1 MFNSSLWSSIYP
13 SLIWCLIILVGSIL
27 PSSNIQG
34 VEISDKLI
42 HFVFYAV
49 FSFFLFLLSHNVSFG
64 LNTLIKKWTFVI
76 TIGTLLGFIIEWI
89 QYALIP
95 SRLGEW
101 LDLLANSIGLIT
113 MLIFIC
119 LFKRISV
126 L

>member
-1 MFNSSLWSSIYP
+1 MFKSSLWSSIYP
-13 SLIWCLIILVGSIL
+13 SIIWCLIILVGSIL

-42 HFVFYAV
+42 HYVFYAV
-49 FSFFLFLLSHNVSFG
+49 FSFFLFLLSHNVNFG

-95 SRLGEW
+95 SRSGEW
-101 LDLLANSIGLIT
+101 IDLLANSIGLIT
-113 MLIFIC
+113 MLIFIY

>member
-1 MFNSSLWSSIYP
+1 MFKSSLWSSIYP

-49 FSFFLFLLSHNVSFG
+49 FSFFLFLLSHNVNFG

-113 MLIFIC
+113 MLIFIY

>member
-1 MFNSSLWSSIYP
+1 MFKSSIWSSIYP
-13 SLIWCLIILVGSIL
+13 SLIWCLIIFVGSIF

-76 TIGTLLGFIIEWI
+76 TIGTLLGFITEWI

-113 MLIFIC
+113 MLIFIY

>member
-1 MFNSSLWSSIYP
+1 VFKSSLWSSIYP

-49 FSFFLFLLSHNVSFG
+49 FSFFLFLLSHNVNFG

-113 MLIFIC
+113 MLIFIY

>member
-1 MFNSSLWSSIYP
+1 MFKSSLLSSIYP

-34 VEISDKLI
+34 VEISDQLI

-49 FSFFLFLLSHNVSFG
+49 FSFFLFLLSHNVNFG

-95 SRLGEW
+95 SRSGEW
-101 LDLLANSIGLIT
+101 IDLLANSIGLIT
-113 MLIFIC
+113 MLIFIY

>member
-1 MFNSSLWSSIYP
+1 MYKSSLWSSIYP

-49 FSFFLFLLSHNVSFG
+49 FSFFLFLLSHNVNFG
-64 LNTLIKKWTFVI
+64 LDTLIKKWTFVI

-95 SRLGEW
+95 SRSGEW
-101 LDLLANSIGLIT
+101 IDLLANSIGLIT
-113 MLIFIC
+113 MLIFIY

>member
-1 MFNSSLWSSIYP
+1 MFKSSLWSSIYP

-49 FSFFLFLLSHNVSFG
+49 FSFFLFLLSHNVNFR

-113 MLIFIC
+113 MLIFIY

>member
-1 MFNSSLWSSIYP
+1 MFKSSLWSSIYP

-49 FSFFLFLLSHNVSFG
+49 FSFFLFLLSHNVNFG

>member
-1 MFNSSLWSSIYP
+1 MFKSSLWSSIYP

-49 FSFFLFLLSHNVSFG
+49 FSFFLFLLSHKLTLG
-64 LNTLIKKWTFVI
+64 LDTLIKKWTFVF
-76 TIGTLLGFIIEWI
+76 TIGTIVGVSIEFI
-89 QYALIP
+89 QYTLIP
-95 SRLGEW
+95 SRSGEW
-101 LDLLANSIGLIT
+101 LDLLTNSVGLIT
-113 MLIFIC
+113 MLSSIY
-119 LFKRISV
+119 LLKKISV

>member
-1 MFNSSLWSSIYP
+1 MFKSSLFSSIYP

-34 VEISDKLI
+34 VEISDQLI

-49 FSFFLFLLSHNVSFG
+49 FSFFLFLLSHNVNFG

-95 SRLGEW
+95 SRSGEW
-101 LDLLANSIGLIT
+101 IDLLANSIGLIT
-113 MLIFIC
+113 MLIFIY